1 MCIFTFD
8 EHQGCLPH
16 PQNVQMETNEEYG
29 SNHTNLNADNDNN
42 LLEDLV
48 NIIETQ
54 IIKGNQDSQLVR
66 NLQSFLE
73 QEMDDK
79 SRIEE

>member
-1 MCIFTFD
+1 
-8 EHQGCLPH
+8 
-16 PQNVQMETNEEYG
+16 METNEEYG

-73 QEMDDK
+73 
-79 SRIEE
+79 